1 MSSSTD
7 RIEKSIVIQA
17 PRSRVWRAL
26 SQAEEFGKWFGVNLK
41 DQAFVPGQTTRGNIT
56 IAGFEHVM
64 FEAQVESVE
73 PESLL
78 SFRWHP
84 YAVDP
89 GTDYSKEPSTL
100 VVFELKDAGSA
111 TLLSVVESGFDKLP
125 ASRRDLAF
133 RMNSGG
139 WEGQM
144 RNIDNHVT
152 SN

>member
-1 MSSSTD
+1 M
-7 RIEKSIVIQA
+7 
-17 PRSRVWRAL
+17 VWRQPA
-26 SQAEEFGKWFGVNLK
+26 GPG
-41 DQAFVPGQTTRGNIT
+41 FVPGQTTRGNIT

-64 FEAQVESVE
+64 FEAQVERVE
-73 PESLL
+73 PESLF

-89 GTDYSKEPSTL
+89 GTDYSKEPATL

-111 TLLSVVESGFDKLP
+111 TLLSVVESGFDNLP
-125 ASRRDLAF
+125 VSRRDLAF

-144 RNIDNHVT
+144 RNVDKHVT
-152 SN
+152 TN